1 MIIRQPPSLDR
12 VFAALGDPTR
22 LAIVERLLADGETSA
37 GDLAEPFN
45 ISKPAISRHLGV
57 LEDAG
62 LIEREARSRW
72 RMARARPE
80 TLAAVDDWIA
90 RHRAFWTASLDRL
103 ADVVEPKSP
112 KSHPSSSKNTKGS
125 SDERS

>member
-1 MIIRQPPSLDR
+1 MIKQQPSLDR

-22 LAIVERLLADGETSA
+22 LAIVERLLEGGETTA

-72 RMARARPE
+72 RVARARPE

-103 ADVVEPKSP
+103 ADLVEPKSP
-112 KSHPSSSKNTKGS
+112 KPEKPSKS
-125 SDERS
+125 